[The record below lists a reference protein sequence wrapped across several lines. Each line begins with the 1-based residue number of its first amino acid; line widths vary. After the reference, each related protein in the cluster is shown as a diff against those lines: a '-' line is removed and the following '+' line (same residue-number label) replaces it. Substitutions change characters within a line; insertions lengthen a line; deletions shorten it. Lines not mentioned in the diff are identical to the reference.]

1 MSGRPGLKVG
11 DPVYV
16 VDEPW
21 RRGIILRVGSQERSY
36 VIIDTDNRYLAYFRH
51 EIALDV
57 ETALLRAA
65 QKEEG
70 EPRDR

>member
-1 MSGRPGLKVG
+1 
-11 DPVYV
+11 VYV
-16 VDEPW
+16 VDAPW
-21 RRGIILRVGSQERSY
+21 RRGVIILQVDSEERLY
-36 VIIDTDNRYLAYFRH
+36 VIRGTDNIYIEYFRH